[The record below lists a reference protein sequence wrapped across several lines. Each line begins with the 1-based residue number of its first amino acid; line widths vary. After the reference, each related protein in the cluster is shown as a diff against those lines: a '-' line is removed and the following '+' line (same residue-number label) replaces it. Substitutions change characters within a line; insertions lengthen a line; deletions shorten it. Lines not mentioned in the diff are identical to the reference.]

1 MVAWDQTNRVLILK
15 SESKTRSNLSNVQII
30 NLEFVTDIQVT
41 IIVDIYVYTWNKS
54 QTTLLRDLQSQT
66 PSPYS
71 LHFPYPLLIFG
82 FEEEPLNMK
91 PLRKFISYI
100 IVEES

>member
-41 IIVDIYVYTWNKS
+41 IIVDIYECNAYM
-54 QTTLLRDLQSQT
+54 
-66 PSPYS
+66 
-71 LHFPYPLLIFG
+71 
-82 FEEEPLNMK
+82 E
-91 PLRKFISYI
+91 
-100 IVEES
+100 